1 MKLWHAIFRAG
12 THTDSGGRTRSY
24 TQSDLDRLV
33 ETYDPAK
40 HEAPLV
46 IGHPKDN
53 SPAFGWVKALKR
65 KGDLLLAQFGDV
77 ADELAEAVAAG
88 HYRKVSIAIYP
99 DGSLRHVGLLGA
111 MPPAVK
117 GLGSVS
123 FGADQDWRSFEFADP
138 GLEAPN
144 QERNMDELERLRQER
159 DEAQAKA
166 RAAEEA
172 AQKATQEK
180 EQADQRAKAAEEAKD
195 QAEKQFAEHQAAQA
209 ASARAA
215 RFQALLKA
223 GKTLPAEKDKV
234 LAFAEAL
241 AKGGELSFSE
251 NGKATSQPLED
262 AFWEFLEARPNH
274 GLLGEFA
281 QEPSGQGGM
290 EYDGS
295 AQAARK
301 F

>member
-1 MKLWHAIFRAG
+1 MNGWTAIFRTG
-12 THTDSGGRTRSY
+12 THTDSGGHTREF
-24 TQSDLDRLV
+24 TRADLDHLV
-33 ETYDPAK
+33 ARYQPGQ

-46 IGHPKDN
+46 IGHPQTD
-53 SPAFGWVKALKR
+53 SPAWGWVESLKR
-65 KGDLLLAQFGDV
+65 QGEVLLARFRQV
-77 ADELAEAVAAG
+77 PVELSEAVRAG
-88 HYRKVSIAIYP
+88 RYKKVSVALYP

-123 FGADQDWRSFEFADP
+123 FGADEDWRSFEFGDP
-138 GLEAPN
+138 GPEAPN
-144 QERNMDELERLRQER
+144 QERNMDELERLKRER
-159 DEAQAKA
+159 DQAQAKA

-180 EQADQRAKAAEEAKD
+180 DQADQRASAAEAAKD
-195 QAEKQFAEHQAAQA
+195 QTEKQFAEHQAAQA

-215 RFQALLKA
+215 RFEALFKA
-223 GKTLPAEKDKV
+223 GKALPAEKDKV

-241 AKGGELSFSE
+241 AKGGELTFSE

-262 AFWEFLEARPNH
+262 AFWEFLEARPDH

-281 QEPSGQGGM
+281 QEPSG
-290 EYDGS
+290 DGRDTDVDA
-295 AQAARK
+295 AQVATK
-301 F
+301 L